1 MTITEKER
9 QFILELN
16 CLTRKHKIKIGG
28 CGCCGSPHLEEFEK
42 EPGPND
48 GYACDGSEKL
58 EWIEEAYPYLR
69 EDDMERIVR

>member
-16 CLTRKHKIKIGG
+16 CLTRKHRIKIGG
-28 CGCCGSPHLEEFEK
+28 CGCCGSPFLEEIEK

-48 GYACDGSEKL
+48 GYACDGSTEL
-58 EWIEEAYPYLR
+58 EWIAEIDPYFS
-69 EDDMERIVR
+69 EDDMGRIVR